1 MDIGS
6 AEVVC
11 INKVVATERE
21 FGSSNYNPIVSVFL
35 QARDYSRKVM
45 LRGHLGK
52 SLYKIV
58 AIS

>member
-11 INKVVATERE
+11 INKAVATERE
-21 FGSSNYNPIVSVFL
+21 FGSSSNPIVMVFL

-45 LRGHLGK
+45 LRRHLGK
-52 SLYKIV
+52 SLDKIV